1 MNQFIDMLY
10 WIIPDKLST
19 IECLLRIIISGICG
33 IVIGVERSRR
43 QKDAGIRTHA
53 IMAMGAALA
62 MIVSKYGF
70 MDMPA
75 LENMR
80 SDGSRIASNILTS
93 VGFLGAG
100 VIFTKGG
107 AIKGLTTAAGIWTMA
122 GIGMTIGAGMY
133 TIGIMATVIILA
145 VQVMF
150 HAWMPSSEAMSTHEL
165 KIVMKYTDT
174 GLSGLINYLE
184 SKKITVIETN
194 IRKDDEEGTVKITL
208 AVRMAKG
215 TDFADTLNIIDKI
228 PEIQSI
234 RI

>member
-1 MNQFIDMLY
+1 MY
-10 WIIPDKLST
+10 WIIEGQLST
-19 IECLLRIIISGICG
+19 LECLLRIVISGICG

-43 QKDAGIRTHA
+43 QKDAGIRTHT

-75 LENMR
+75 LDTMR
-80 SDGSRIASNILTS
+80 ADGSRIASNILTS

-122 GIGMTIGAGMY
+122 GIGMCIGAGLY
-133 TIGIMATVIILA
+133 TIGIMATIIILA

-150 HAWMPSSEAMSTHEL
+150 HVWMPSSEAMSTHEL
-165 KIVMKYTDT
+165 KIVMKYSDT
-174 GLSGLINYLE
+174 GLSNLIDYLE
-184 SKKITVIETN
+184 SRKISVMETN
-194 IRKDDEEGTVKITL
+194 IRKDDEEETIKITL
-208 AVRMAKG
+208 AVRIAKD
-215 TDFADTLNIIDKI
+215 TDFTDTLTMIDKI
-228 PEIQSI
+228 PEILSI

>member
-1 MNQFIDMLY
+1 MY
-10 WIIPDKLST
+10 WIIEGQLST
-19 IECLLRIIISGICG
+19 LECLLRIVISGICG

-43 QKDAGIRTHA
+43 QKDAGIRTHT

-75 LENMR
+75 LDTMR
-80 SDGSRIASNILTS
+80 ADGSRIASNILTS

-122 GIGMTIGAGMY
+122 GIGMCIGAGLY
-133 TIGIMATVIILA
+133 TIGIMATIIILA

-150 HAWMPSSEAMSTHEL
+150 HVWMPSSEAMSTHEL
-165 KIVMKYTDT
+165 KIVMKYSDT
-174 GLSGLINYLE
+174 GLSNLIDYLE
-184 SKKITVIETN
+184 SRKISVMETN
-194 IRKDDEEGTVKITL
+194 IRKDDEEETIKITL
-208 AVRMAKG
+208 AVRIAKD
-215 TDFADTLNIIDKI
+215 TDFTDTLNMIDKI
-228 PEIQSI
+228 PEILSI